1 MSIIYSIT
9 ILALYIVLVLIQKT
23 EKKQNII
30 MWLTISTILIF
41 CYNILVCVLFTF
53 IGILCTLSNL
63 SICNMVV
70 TAVLL
75 SSILKTKKIQK
86 YYFKISDLIFSVTTF
101 IIVILIAY
109 NQYGFEF
116 NIKYYITDGSS
127 HYFFAQQFYKNST
140 LLYKETTDDVLRLYN
155 SDFRL
160 PGAYVNEGI
169 LFKVFDKLLLKT
181 DIFILFDLIILY
193 LSGIL
198 FYYLLNT
205 YSNGNKKLYILSVLL
220 SMGYMLG
227 YQLNSML
234 NGFIYL
240 SLALDIIITLLLLL
254 KLRKKEEI
262 TDTLALPILSLISF
276 GIFFSYAYFIP
287 IIYISVLINIIIIS
301 IRNKRKIFC
310 ISNIIEI
317 AYLIV
322 IPAILG
328 IFYFI
333 VLPLLNG
340 VKTEISTIGVEGEI
354 YKNYI
359 TNFLVLIPLYII
371 GTITFRKSK
380 EKVEEEQF
388 PTSLFIM
395 SIIFTTILFIGHK
408 LNIVSE
414 YYFFKAYYIIWIL
427 AIYNAYICVVY
438 IERNLKK
445 TNNVI
450 YGGVVGIILSIMIF
464 TLIIPKSIGINHI
477 FYKNQQMIRKS
488 DYIIKK
494 GEIEIANKLEN
505 LSIPKD
511 VYVFTKEMPEGRMRW
526 MSVLNNNQFII
537 IDSWYPASEED
548 ITIEKWL
555 SEKEHKYYLAYYEE
569 YSKIENNKETLDE
582 NNDKYK
588 IIHKDEY
595 GFVLERR

>member
-262 TDTLALPILSLISF
+262 TDILALPILSLISF

-301 IRNKRKIFC
+301 IRNKKKIFC

-317 AYLIV
+317 TYLIV

-359 TNFLVLIPLYII
+359 TNFLVLLPLYII

-388 PTSLFIM
+388 PTILFIM

-414 YYFFKAYYIIWIL
+414 YYCFKAYHIIWIL